1 MGAGLETI
9 FDIDLECEI
18 KETENDVFTVHETA
32 HCDWVVEQ
40 MKEIKSLLSYNSD
53 NIINL
58 NKVRALSA
66 IETARKSLYELEL
79 YIKSK

>member
-1 MGAGLETI
+1 MGCGLETI

-18 KETENDVFTVHETA
+18 KEMENDVLAVHEIE

-40 MKEIKSLLSYNSD
+40 MKEIKALLSYNSD
-53 NIINL
+53 NMINL

>member
-1 MGAGLETI
+1 MSNSI
-9 FDIDLECEI
+9 
-18 KETENDVFTVHETA
+18 NN
-32 HCDWVVEQ
+32 EQ
-40 MKEIKSLLSYNSD
+40 ISISYNSD
-53 NIINL
+53 NMINL